1 MKDVLLCNTVLRS
14 YGNVVFV
21 YFLKASALQAR
32 HGSGNSIVT
41 INRSKRS
48 HTVIIHCQITRNMTE
63 NETTFMEPSSLS
75 SVELKIRKRERREET
90 HRDSKVNDRDKK
102 LRKELSLIHGVG
114 LIVGTIIGSGI
125 FISPNGVLQEAGS
138 YGMALVM
145 WVIGGLL
152 ATGGGL
158 CLCELGNF
166 VKKSGCEYAYIKEG
180 FSFNNRNCYV
190 TILGDVLSF
199 LFTWTSIFCIRPM
212 SIAIQMITFGTY
224 VVKPFFLE
232 CDVPEEIIKMTSVT
246 AIGKFICSV

>member
-1 MKDVLLCNTVLRS
+1 
-14 YGNVVFV
+14 
-21 YFLKASALQAR
+21 
-32 HGSGNSIVT
+32 
-41 INRSKRS
+41 
-48 HTVIIHCQITRNMTE
+48 MTE

-75 SVELKIRKRERREET
+75 SVELKIRKSERREET
-90 HRDSKVNDRDKK
+90 HGDSKVNDRDKK
-102 LRKELSLIHGVG
+102 LRKELSLIHGIG
-114 LIVGTIIGSGI
+114 IIVGTIIGSGI

-166 VKKSGCEYAYIKEG
+166 VKKSGCEYAYIKQG

-190 TILGDVLSF
+190 TVLGDVLSF

-246 AIGKFICSV
+246 AIGKFVCSCIIIIIFKTKILNLKRSRD